1 MRLTDEHIESALR
14 EIRLALLEADV
25 NFQVVKAFIDRVRD
39 KATDQTVLKSLTP
52 VQQVVKIVRDELL
65 ALFGDA
71 QGGLTK
77 DAPTPRVVL
86 LLGLQGSGKTTTSG
100 KLGRWLKKQGKHPLM
115 VSTDVRRP
123 AAIQQLAVVG
133 EQAEVKVFAPETMDP
148 VARASGALAEAKAK
162 GFDTVIV
169 DTAGRLHID
178 DELMDELQAIKEA
191 VRPSDLLYVADS
203 MTGQDAIKSAGEF
216 NRRVGVTG
224 VVLTKLDGDARG
236 GAALSVVSVVGVPVA
251 FIGSGE
257 TLEDLE
263 LFHPDRIVSRML
275 GMGDVLSLIEK
286 AEQAL
291 DEGEAEKLEEKL
303 RKNQFTLD
311 DFKSQLKTIRRMGP
325 LESVLGMIPGMG
337 QMKELAQ
344 NKPDEKQLGRVE
356 AIISSMTAEERRN
369 DSIIN
374 GSPPQAD
381 CRGQRHFRRGRE
393 PAAEAVHRDAASA
406 QDDRTGWG
414 SGHARHEKHAGHEE
428 HAADGAGHAGFCAG
442 RHGEEA
448 EKGRALGAHEVT
460 VGFGLSILRLW
471 AQPRAQR
478 SKAERLRPK
487 TRRPET
493 EMLVIRMRR
502 VGTTKKPYFRVV
514 VTEAKSARESSF
526 VENVGTYNPRSK
538 PAKVEIDKERL
549 QHWLKKGAQPSDS
562 VRTLIKKH
570 LTRDLSAPVA
580 APAGADARHSDVGR
594 GGQHARE
601 RPGQSCARRRRGRG
615 ACAGRQAGLGEGP
628 RVVAPRHDGAGV
640 EDRTGRHGQDHRASG
655 ADGGGAANAGR
666 GYRRASWCS
675 RAVGYTGLTEF
686 PSPKAQRP
694 VTPNCPTPNLGVLG
708 DWELGVIGGWGLGVG
723 S

>member
-1 MRLTDEHIESALR
+1 MFESLSTRIQGAFVALRGEVRLTDEHIESALR

-65 ALFGDA
+65 ALFGETE
-71 QGGLTK
+71 GGLKK

-133 EQAEVKVFAPETMDP
+133 EQADVKVYAPDTMDP
-148 VARASGALAEAKAK
+148 VVRASGALAEAKAK

-178 DELMDELQAIKEA
+178 DELMGELQAIKDA

-216 NRRVGVTG
+216 NRRIGVTG

-311 DFKSQLKTIRRMGP
+311 DFKKQLKTIRRMGP

-356 AIISSMTAEERRN
+356 AIISSMTAEERNN

-374 GSPPQAD
+374 GS
-381 CRGQRHFRRGRE
+381 RRKRI
-393 PAAEAVHRDAASA
+393 AA
-406 QDDRTGWG
+406 G
-414 SGHARHEKHAGHEE
+414 SGTSVE
-428 HAADGAGHAGFCAG
+428 D
-442 RHGEEA
+442 
-448 EKGRALGAHEVT
+448 VN
-460 VGFGLSILRLW
+460 RLLK
-471 AQPRAQR
+471 QF
-478 SKAERLRPK
+478 
-487 TRRPET
+487 T
-493 EMLVIRMRR
+493 EMRR
-502 VGTTKKPYFRVV
+502 V
-514 VTEAKSARESSF
+514 
-526 VENVGTYNPRSK
+526 
-538 PAKVEIDKERL
+538 
-549 QHWLKKGAQPSDS
+549 LKM
-562 VRTLIKKH
+562 I
-570 LTRDLSAPVA
+570 
-580 APAGADARHSDVGR
+580 
-594 GGQHARE
+594 GQ
-601 RPGQSCARRRRGRG
+601 
-615 ACAGRQAGLGEGP
+615 
-628 RVVAPRHDGAGV
+628 
-640 EDRTGRHGQDHRASG
+640 
-655 ADGGGAANAGR
+655 GGAAAVR
-666 GYRRASWCS
+666 GMKNMPQVARGTQGFAP
-675 RAVGYTGLTEF
+675 GGTG
-686 PSPKAQRP
+686 KKRKK
-694 VTPNCPTPNLGVLG
+694 
-708 DWELGVIGGWGLGVG
+708 GGPWGLIK
-723 S
+723 SR